1 MSIGESTV
9 RISRLQRK
17 VIKSCEGLLGDTTK
31 FPDNEAPGL
40 RKTSVFKA
48 LRDSI
53 TQFLVVL
60 HLFYT

>member
-31 FPDNEAPGL
+31 FPHNETLGL
-40 RKTSVFKA
+40 NKSLNLSV
-48 LRDSI
+48 
-53 TQFLVVL
+53 
-60 HLFYT
+60 

>member
-31 FPDNEAPGL
+31 FPHDETVKRVKYNIIVCSCCA
-40 RKTSVFKA
+40 KYNIV
-48 LRDSI
+48 
-53 TQFLVVL
+53 
-60 HLFYT
+60 

>member
-31 FPDNEAPGL
+31 FPDDEEFTE
-40 RKTSVFKA
+40 RKIRKSHTLQNKWAVP
-48 LRDSI
+48 
-53 TQFLVVL
+53 
-60 HLFYT
+60 

>member
-31 FPDNEAPGL
+31 FPDHEAGGL
-40 RKTSVFKA
+40 NFRVSLIDESFE
-48 LRDSI
+48 
-53 TQFLVVL
+53 
-60 HLFYT
+60 

>member
-31 FPDNEAPGL
+31 FPDDEIAWNRRGCEKSG
-40 RKTSVFKA
+40 KV
-48 LRDSI
+48 RDEGSRNSC
-53 TQFLVVL
+53 
-60 HLFYT
+60 